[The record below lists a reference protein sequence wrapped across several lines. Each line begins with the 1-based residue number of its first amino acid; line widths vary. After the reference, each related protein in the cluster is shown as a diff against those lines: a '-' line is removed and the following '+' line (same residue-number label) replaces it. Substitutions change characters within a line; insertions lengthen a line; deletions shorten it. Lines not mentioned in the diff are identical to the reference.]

1 MGKGKKNKSDNSNV
15 LATNKKAFHDY
26 TVLEK
31 YEAGVELVGTEVKS
45 CRAHSITMADAYV
58 KIINGQAFLLNVH
71 IASYDHGNRFNHNT
85 KRQRRLLFHKREILK
100 LHQKIQ
106 EKGLTLVPL
115 KFYLKGSL
123 VKVEIG
129 ICKGKTYSDKRD
141 TLRQRQDKM
150 DAMKAMRNFNS

>member
-1 MGKGKKNKSDNSNV
+1 
-15 LATNKKAFHDY
+15 
-26 TVLEK
+26 
-31 YEAGVELVGTEVKS
+31 
-45 CRAHSITMADAYV
+45 MADAYV

-150 DAMKAMRNFNS
+150 DAMKAMRSFNS